1 MHQSKVIAHC
11 GMMTALS
18 VVLMILGHVLGLGL
32 YISPLLAGL
41 CLMPIG
47 QKFGPKYQWL
57 VWGAASL
64 LSFILVSEM
73 EQNLMYLTI
82 FGLYPILQP
91 MFERLPRQLILPC
104 KLLYFNA
111 VFIAVEALVIFL
123 IVPEIMPSWMFI
135 LLVALGNV
143 VFLLYDRILPRAHLL
158 LHRYFGKFKR

>member
-73 EQNLMYLTI
+73 EQNLMYLTV

-91 MFERLPRQLILPC
+91 MFEQLPRRLVLPC

-111 VFIAVEALVIFL
+111 VFIAVEALVVFL
-123 IVPEIMPSWMFI
+123 IAPEIMPGWMFI

-143 VFLLYDRILPRAHLL
+143 VFLLYDRLLPRAHLL
-158 LHRYFGKFKR
+158 LRKYFGKFKR

>member
-91 MFERLPRQLILPC
+91 MLEKLPRLLVLPC
-104 KLLYFNA
+104 KLLYFNV
-111 VFIAVEALVIFL
+111 VFISVEALIVFL
-123 IVPEIMPSWMFI
+123 IAPEIMQAWMF
-135 LLVALGNV
+135 LLLIALSNV
-143 VFLLYDRILPRAHLL
+143 VFLLYDRILPHAHLL
-158 LHRYFGKFKR
+158 LYRYFGKFKH

>member
-73 EQNLMYLTI
+73 EQNLMYLTV

-91 MFERLPRQLILPC
+91 MFERLPRRLVLPC

-111 VFIAVEALVIFL
+111 VFIAVEALVVFL
-123 IVPEIMPSWMFI
+123 IAPEIMPGWMFI

-143 VFLLYDRILPRAHLL
+143 VFLLYDRLLPRAHLL
-158 LHRYFGKFKR
+158 LRKYFGKFKR